1 MKKKILITTPRTP
14 FLGRGADEQDRLSG
28 IQWFIDH
35 GYEVRVITKV
45 TEHDSLHI
53 DEAKK
58 KLGITIIPILYR
70 FASRK
75 NTFEKIKTLVQRL
88 LWPPYWDG
96 ASYEYFDPAIQDEY
110 KRQLEDFKPDI
121 AWFDY
126 SYLWP
131 LYRFAQAKKLPI
143 VTRSIN
149 MEPIH
154 FLDEDGGGIINSIR
168 SLPKWVSEYIVSKKS
183 DIVFAITPK
192 EEKIYT
198 KLGAHAVTLPL
209 RGLPKVF
216 EEKTIQDVKGR
227 SIHIGFTAS
236 TYNVAHNLEALQ
248 FILKQVLP
256 LLHNKERKYVFHFT
270 GLKLPESI
278 LKTIDGTN
286 VIYEGFVPSMKEF
299 WKNMDIAIIPSLFGA
314 GMQQKVFEPITLGVP
329 TVTSERAISGY
340 GFVGGEDLLFAK
352 SADDFAR
359 CVTFFAQD
367 LEKMKQISKSATRTS
382 RKLFSKENIDSILI
396 KNIESL

>member
-126 SYLWP
+126 
-131 LYRFAQAKKLPI
+131 
-143 VTRSIN
+143 
-149 MEPIH
+149 
-154 FLDEDGGGIINSIR
+154 
-168 SLPKWVSEYIVSKKS
+168 
-183 DIVFAITPK
+183 
-192 EEKIYT
+192 
-198 KLGAHAVTLPL
+198 
-209 RGLPKVF
+209 
-216 EEKTIQDVKGR
+216 
-227 SIHIGFTAS
+227 
-236 TYNVAHNLEALQ
+236 
-248 FILKQVLP
+248 
-256 LLHNKERKYVFHFT
+256 
-270 GLKLPESI
+270 
-278 LKTIDGTN
+278 
-286 VIYEGFVPSMKEF
+286 
-299 WKNMDIAIIPSLFGA
+299 
-314 GMQQKVFEPITLGVP
+314 
-329 TVTSERAISGY
+329 
-340 GFVGGEDLLFAK
+340 
-352 SADDFAR
+352 
-359 CVTFFAQD
+359 
-367 LEKMKQISKSATRTS
+367 
-382 RKLFSKENIDSILI
+382 
-396 KNIESL
+396 